1 MLHTFLEQAVGVD
14 LDLKNSPLLRDMRYL
29 TDSEKRELF
38 KAQIMSFSVNT
49 VKNYALRCKVFFNF
63 SKQKSDKVFPVRLSL
78 LNLFLLKEGNLGKSI
93 GSLKYFIASLDFF
106 CKIFGYG
113 TVGAE
118 KTVKL
123 TLKFLEKMCK
133 KVTRYRRPFTLN
145 ILEKLFENIDKHGG
159 IEKLNFIQLR
169 TLIMITVCYYSL
181 MRFDDIKKIEL
192 SNIIRE
198 PEFFKFNIIYSKT
211 DQPGHGQS
219 AYVVS
224 TDAKYDPYI
233 LVKDYLKKLE
243 SLGSNFLLPSM
254 KYCKKNRNYVIDK
267 KPVTYS
273 TSYNC
278 FKKLL
283 LSYEIDPKHL
293 SLHSCR
299 SGGTTDDFKNKL
311 DHRIIDKK
319 GRWKN
324 KNTKFLYCKESDE
337 DIVKMIKKS
346 YKK

>member
-1 MLHTFLEQAVGVD
+1 MEHAVGVD
-14 LDLKNSPLLRDMRYL
+14 LDVRNSPLLRDMRYL
-29 TDSEKRELF
+29 TDLEKRELF
-38 KAQIMSFSVNT
+38 RAQIMSFSVNT
-49 VKNYALRCKVFFNF
+49 VKNYSLRCKEFFNF
-63 SKQKSDKVFPVRLSL
+63 SKKRSEKAFPVRISL
-78 LNLFLLKEGNLGKSI
+78 LNLFLLKEGNSGKSI
-93 GSLKYFIASLDFF
+93 GSLKYFIAILDFF

-118 KTVKL
+118 KTVKN

-133 KVTRYRRPFTLN
+133 KVTRYRKPLTN
-145 ILEKLFENIDKHGG
+145 DILEKLFENIDKKGG
-159 IEKLNFIQLR
+159 IEKLEFIQLR

-181 MRFDDIKKIEL
+181 MRFDDIRNIEL
-192 SNIIRE
+192 SDIIRE
-198 PEFFKFNIIYSKT
+198 SNFFKFNINYSKT
-211 DQPGHGQS
+211 DQAGNGQS
-219 AYVVS
+219 AYVIS
-224 TDAKYDPYI
+224 TDTKYDPYF

-243 SLGSNFLLPSM
+243 SMGSTFLLPSM
-254 KYCKKNRNYVIDK
+254 KYCKKNRKYVIDK

-283 LSYEIDPKHL
+283 ISYEIDPKHL

-319 GRWKN
+319 GHWKN
-324 KNTKFLYCKESDE
+324 KNTKFIYCKESDE
-337 DIVKMIKKS
+337 DIVNMIKKS
-346 YKK
+346 YRK